1 MTKRCMNRSRESK
14 ESVISHANSVD
25 STINIAAALHAIG
38 TLLELKGGRYFQ
50 ARAYK
55 NAAQVVSQ
63 IDSALKSPI
72 EEDRLRTIKGIGGAI
87 AAQVRELYSTDSS
100 HLLAELRA
108 ELPKG
113 VLELATLRNC
123 FLARGS
129 LPIK

>member
-1 MTKRCMNRSRESK
+1 MNRSQEHK
-14 ESVISHANSVD
+14 ERVISQANSVD
-25 STINIAAALHAIG
+25 STIDIAAALHEIG

-55 NAAQVVSQ
+55 NAAQVLSQ
-63 IDSALKSPI
+63 LDSSLKPLI

-87 AAQVRELYSTDSS
+87 AAQVRELYSTGSS

-113 VLELATLRNC
+113 ALE
-123 FLARGS
+123 
-129 LPIK
+129 